1 MSASIKKIAVAAVL
15 ALAAWFGSG
24 ALGFPHVFQA
34 MFVAY
39 VALGLVV
46 FLLLDAPPMPR
57 LSGWTAV
64 AALLGFYL
72 VLSVMYIG
80 GASSWPQ
87 YDPEV
92 EKGKIEKILK
102 RKRVVVLAEQGRV
115 DTMLQRVHG
124 RFRMIRKR

>member
-1 MSASIKKIAVAAVL
+1 MSASMKKIAVAAVL

-57 LSGWTAV
+57 LVGV
-64 AALLGFYL
+64 DRRCGAAW
-72 VLSVMYIG
+72 VLSRAVRDVYRG
-80 GASSWPQ
+80 G
-87 YDPEV
+87 
-92 EKGKIEKILK
+92 
-102 RKRVVVLAEQGRV
+102 VVLAP
-115 DTMLQRVHG
+115 
-124 RFRMIRKR
+124 I

>member
-1 MSASIKKIAVAAVL
+1 MSASMKKIAVAAVL

-57 LSGWTAV
+57 FSGWTAGP
-64 AALLGFYL
+64 ARSFIRALSRTQNWL
-72 VLSVMYIG
+72 
-80 GASSWPQ
+80 
-87 YDPEV
+87 
-92 EKGKIEKILK
+92 
-102 RKRVVVLAEQGRV
+102 
-115 DTMLQRVHG
+115 
-124 RFRMIRKR
+124 